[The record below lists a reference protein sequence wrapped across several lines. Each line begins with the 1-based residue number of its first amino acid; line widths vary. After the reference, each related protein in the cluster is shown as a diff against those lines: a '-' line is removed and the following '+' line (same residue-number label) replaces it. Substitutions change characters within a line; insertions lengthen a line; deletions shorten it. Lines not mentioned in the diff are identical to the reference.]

1 MPKKLTFDRIWCG
14 MGAILHQLAVEA
26 ESQKVILRLATTKQ
40 ERRGKQ
46 PLAGVIANKIQL
58 IFLVAEKQKKMKTQ
72 IQI

>member
-1 MPKKLTFDRIWCG
+1 MWNGGYFTV
-14 MGAILHQLAVEA
+14 AVEA

-58 IFLVAEKQKKMKTQ
+58 ILLVAEKQKKMKTQ